1 MQPLSWP
8 ILTAKRFSGIAADF
22 HLSDKKAQGTILV
35 VRKACKHGSECIKQ
49 VSNTYILAAAFTPR
63 YDNDRLMISWTNVC
77 YKFDQDTVYDVY
89 PLFWW
94 VNKNCLFWDTRFG
107 YLPLLQMLRAQIP
120 VHFSPRASFLPL
132 YQILNN
138 LTRKIQDVSLLATC
152 GSSQKYKILKTA
164 RG

>member
-1 MQPLSWP
+1 MALQHS
-8 ILTAKRFSGIAADF
+8 DF

>member
-22 HLSDKKAQGTILV
+22 HLSDKKAQFKEQYLLYARLV
-35 VRKACKHGSECIKQ
+35 NTGSECIKQ

-89 PLFWW
+89 PLF
-94 VNKNCLFWDTRFG
+94 
-107 YLPLLQMLRAQIP
+107 
-120 VHFSPRASFLPL
+120 
-132 YQILNN
+132 
-138 LTRKIQDVSLLATC
+138 
-152 GSSQKYKILKTA
+152 
-164 RG
+164 

>member
-35 VRKACKHGSECIKQ
+35 VRKGSECIKQ

-89 PLFWW
+89 PLF
-94 VNKNCLFWDTRFG
+94 
-107 YLPLLQMLRAQIP
+107 
-120 VHFSPRASFLPL
+120 
-132 YQILNN
+132 
-138 LTRKIQDVSLLATC
+138 
-152 GSSQKYKILKTA
+152 
-164 RG
+164 

>member
-1 MQPLSWP
+1 MALQQIFTYQTRKPKEQYL
-8 ILTAKRFSGIAADF
+8 LYAR
-22 HLSDKKAQGTILV
+22 LV
-35 VRKACKHGSECIKQ
+35 NTGSECIKQ

-138 LTRKIQDVSLLATC
+138 LTRKIKDVSLLATC